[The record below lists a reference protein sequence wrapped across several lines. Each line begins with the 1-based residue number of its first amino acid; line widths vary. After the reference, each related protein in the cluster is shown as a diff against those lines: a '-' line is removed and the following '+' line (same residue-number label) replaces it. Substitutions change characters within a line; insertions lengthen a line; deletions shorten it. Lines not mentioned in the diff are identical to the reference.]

1 MTGLTITQKK
11 DWAKL
16 LYTKENLTQAEIAG
30 RVGVTRV
37 TINKWINSE
46 SWEMLKVSITIT
58 KEEQLKNIYRQLV
71 EINEVI
77 TGRDKGQRFAT
88 PPEAD
93 TISKL
98 TKSIKQMETE
108 VGLSDIISSFAGLI
122 QFIRTY
128 DAEQVEVFKPVLDAY
143 VKSKLN

>member
-71 EINEVI
+71 EIN
-77 TGRDKGQRFAT
+77 
-88 PPEAD
+88 
-93 TISKL
+93 
-98 TKSIKQMETE
+98 
-108 VGLSDIISSFAGLI
+108 
-122 QFIRTY
+122 
-128 DAEQVEVFKPVLDAY
+128 FKAL
-143 VKSKLN
+143 L